1 MQRAVAR
8 LGLYNM
14 EGELVGEI
22 ELSDAVFAAPV
33 NHALLHQAVN
43 HYLANRRQGTASTKT
58 RGEVSGG
65 GRKPWRQK
73 GTGRARQGSIRAP
86 HWRGGGVVFGPK
98 PVDHRL
104 ALPRG
109 ARRAALRSALSA
121 RTGEDRLRVVEGL
134 RLDRPRTKDVV
145 RLLERLGVGRGTVLL
160 VTDGEDR
167 NVYLS
172 ARNVPGIETRRA
184 EDLNA
189 YDVLAHA
196 RVVMAAE
203 AARRLEEVL
212 AP

>member
-1 MQRAVAR
+1 MAR
-8 LGLYNM
+8 LDLFNM
-14 EGELVGEI
+14 EGERVGEI
-22 ELSDAVFAAPV
+22 ELADAVFAAPV
-33 NHALLHQAVN
+33 NHALLHQAVSC
-43 HYLANRRQGTASTKT
+43 YLANRRQGTVSTKT

-86 HWRGGGVVFGPK
+86 HWRGGGIVFGPK
-98 PVDHRL
+98 PRDFRQ

-134 RLDRPRTKDVV
+134 RLERPRTKDVV
-145 RLLERLGVGRGTVLL
+145 RLLARLGADEGTVLL
-160 VTDGEDR
+160 VTDGEER
-167 NVYLS
+167 NVHLS
-172 ARNVPGIETRRA
+172 ARNLPGVETRRA
-184 EDLNA
+184 LDLNA
-189 YDVLAHA
+189 YDILAHA

>member
-1 MQRAVAR
+1 MPR
-8 LGLYNM
+8 LAIYNM
-14 EGELVGEI
+14 EGEQVGEI

-33 NHALLHQAVN
+33 NHALLHQAISY
-43 HYLANRRQGTASTKT
+43 YLANRRVGTASTKT

-86 HWRGGGVVFGPK
+86 HWRGGGIVFGPK
-98 PVDHRL
+98 PRDHRQE
-104 ALPRG
+104 LPRN
-109 ARRAALRSALSA
+109 ARRAALRQALSA
-121 RTGEDRLRVVEGL
+121 RVGEGRLRVVEGL
-134 RLDRPRTKDVV
+134 RFEAPRTKEMV
-145 RLLERLGVGRGTVLL
+145 RFLDRLGAGGEAAL
-160 VTDGEDR
+160 VVTADLDR

-172 ARNVPGIETRRA
+172 ARNLPGVETRRA
-184 EDLNA
+184 LDLNA

-196 RVVMAAE
+196 PVVLSAE